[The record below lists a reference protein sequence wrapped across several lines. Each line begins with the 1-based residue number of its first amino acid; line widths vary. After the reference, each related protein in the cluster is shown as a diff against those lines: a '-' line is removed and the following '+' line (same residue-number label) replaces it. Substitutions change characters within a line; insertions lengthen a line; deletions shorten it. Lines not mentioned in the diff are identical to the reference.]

1 MRKSIHSSRSHDS
14 KTHPMLSE
22 AGDQVDDELDI
33 ESLNKKLQETNN
45 RSFRIIPNKKNK
57 QLKAA
62 G

>member
-1 MRKSIHSSRSHDS
+1 
-14 KTHPMLSE
+14 MLSE